1 MFSKFFATLN
11 KDLLL
16 LWRDRAGL
24 LVLFVMPAVLVVII
38 TLVQNNVY
46 KLMGETSAMV
56 ILVDQDQGEL
66 GRRIVERM
74 SRVELVTTIGDERIS
89 RDRAVE
95 LVAGGD
101 YQACI
106 IIKAGTTSRL
116 VTKAEAEVRS
126 SLLSDFEDKGPA
138 PELEILF
145 DPTVMGGFRS
155 AMQNSLAMVLME
167 FEIRT
172 KMAAL
177 SGFLPE
183 FVEAEMK
190 KSAGDFADYIEV
202 PPLEITMST
211 EPILTVRSG
220 SASKG
225 GLLATMPTPTQHNV
239 PAWALFGMFFIVV
252 PMAGSLIK
260 ERQEET
266 LSRLMTM
273 PVAYGVILAGKI
285 AAFVLVCC
293 AQFTLIFLIG
303 RFVLPLLGVESF
315 RLGTEWGAVLL
326 VVVAASLAAT
336 CYGIMLGTISRTYEQ
351 ASMFGSISVVAASAI
366 GGVMVPVYA
375 MPEIMQ
381 KISVISPLGWGLK
394 AFLDIFVRGGDVAA
408 VAGELLLL
416 LLFAFVT
423 AFVAW
428 FIFARRATIGS

>member
-1 MFSKFFATLN
+1 
-11 KDLLL
+11 
-16 LWRDRAGL
+16 
-24 LVLFVMPAVLVVII
+24 
-38 TLVQNNVY
+38 
-46 KLMGETSAMV
+46 
-56 ILVDQDQGEL
+56 
-66 GRRIVERM
+66 
-74 SRVELVTTIGDERIS
+74 
-89 RDRAVE
+89 
-95 LVAGGD
+95 
-101 YQACI
+101 
-106 IIKAGTTSRL
+106 
-116 VTKAEAEVRS
+116 
-126 SLLSDFEDKGPA
+126 LSDFEDKGPA

-211 EPILTVRSG
+211 EPILTIRSG

-293 AQFTLIFLIG
+293 GQFTLIFLIG

-326 VVVAASLAAT
+326 VVVTASLAAT

-408 VAGELLLL
+408 VASELLLL

>member
-1 MFSKFFATLN
+1 MLGKFFATLN
-11 KDLLL
+11 KDILL
-16 LWRDRAGL
+16 LWRDRTGL

-46 KLMGETSAMV
+46 KLMGETTATV
-56 ILVDQDQGEL
+56 ILVDQDRGEL
-66 GRRIVERM
+66 GQRIVEGM
-74 SRVELVTTIGDERIS
+74 SRVELVTTIGGEKVS
-89 RDRAVE
+89 KDRAVE

-106 IIKAGTTSRL
+106 ILQTGTTARL
-116 VTKAEAEVRS
+116 IAKAEAEVRS
-126 SLLSDFEDKGPA
+126 ALAYDSVMKLPA

-155 AMQNSLAMVLME
+155 AMQNSLAMVLLE

-183 FVEAEMK
+183 FVEAKMK
-190 KSAGDFADYIEV
+190 KSAGDFADYIKV

-211 EPILTVRSG
+211 EPILLVQAG

-225 GLLATMPTPTQHNV
+225 GLAVMPTPTQHNV

-266 LSRLMTM
+266 LARLMAM

-303 RFVLPLLGVESF
+303 RFLLPLLGVESF
-315 RLGTEWGAVLL
+315 RLGTEWGAILL

-336 CYGIMLGTISRTYEQ
+336 CYGIMLGTICRTYEQ

-408 VAGELLLL
+408 VAGELSLL
-416 LLFAFVT
+416 LLFAFGTV
-423 AFVAW
+423 FVAW
-428 FIFARRATIGS
+428 LIFARRATICS